1 MRFSRT
7 KLIENSENPEIRK
20 KNHHS
25 LNRFTWIFSFRFLWS
40 SSSSFLLS
48 SSRLFFPSS
57 YTTNYPNLTCE
68 KSYKLGE
75 SDNRYFFRFQLW
87 NEFHSTDT
95 NLLGNLL
102 YQAVP
107 KKTKAKSN
115 QHISHHTLSSS
126 SYEWVAS
133 KEKTRR
139 EFKITASAAC

>member
-1 MRFSRT
+1 M
-7 KLIENSENPEIRK
+7 KLNLKKQLNFIRK
-20 KNHHS
+20 KNRTIQFVLEKKIS
-25 LNRFTWIFSFRFLWS
+25 VIFNEIFTYKVNWKFWESRNKKKKSSFTWIFSFRFLWS

-107 KKTKAKSN
+107 KKN
-115 QHISHHTLSSS
+115 
-126 SYEWVAS
+126 EG
-133 KEKTRR
+133 
-139 EFKITASAAC
+139 